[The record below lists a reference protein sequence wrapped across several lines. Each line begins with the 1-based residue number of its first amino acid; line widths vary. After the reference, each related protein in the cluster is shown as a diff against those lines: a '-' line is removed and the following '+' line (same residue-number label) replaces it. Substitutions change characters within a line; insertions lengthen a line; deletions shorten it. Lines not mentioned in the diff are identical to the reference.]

1 MKKVWRYIIE
11 NKFAYLWIALLLSI
25 VNVGQLILPMI
36 VERTIAYIKV
46 FTTTIHINT
55 NLFIEQPYSSISPL
69 YINTGYF
76 IKDWIPS
83 LPGWYF
89 KSLYIAYK
97 PAFDTSFLL
106 RYAGYYFLIALVIV
120 SVRFWYSSL
129 IRKKALAFVYKV
141 QTDLFDQYLEL
152 PDSFF
157 QTHEIGDL
165 MARANNDTISV
176 RRFLVMGLVA
186 AFDIVFMGGC
196 SLVIMFLKSP
206 ELTMTVTIPLLILIF
221 VSRVM
226 GRKIH
231 ELYKKIQNAFGE
243 ITTRIRETLIG
254 MNVIKTFVRE
264 SYYKQLFVNACTEYK
279 FMNISLAKLMGLFG
293 PAINLVVTLSVILVY
308 VYGGYLVIQKK
319 LTIEALVAYSM
330 YISMLSWPM
339 MAFGFVVNM
348 YQRALISSN
357 RIDEIMY
364 IPTVKKSQKLSLTP
378 QLEKI
383 QLEIKHLDY
392 TYPDVENSRQVLQ
405 NISLKISPNTITGIT
420 GPTGSG
426 KTTLINLLLRI
437 WEPRM
442 NQIFLNDYDIT
453 TLDLDFLH
461 KQFAYVPQISF
472 LFSNTIK
479 ENLLFSNPS
488 ISDEKMR
495 AYCQIAGLIKD
506 IEQFPNQFETLI
518 GERGIT
524 LSGGQK
530 QRMAIARAL
539 IAERPILILDDCFS
553 AVDPETEEQMINQL
567 KEHLTISKQS
577 CIMVSHRVSALSWC
591 HQIAVIRKGTVSE
604 LGTHQSLIEN
614 KQSYYYRLYQK
625 QYLEGMQRLNNGS
638 V

>member
-1 MKKVWRYIIE
+1 MKKVWLYIIK
-11 NKFAYLWIALLLSI
+11 NKYVYLGIALLLSI
-25 VNVGQLILPMI
+25 VNIGQLILPTI
-36 VERTIAYIKV
+36 VEKAIA
-46 FTTTIHINT
+46 FINHPT
-55 NLFIEQPYSSISPL
+55 PSLTPL
-69 YINTGYF
+69 YVYAV
-76 IKDWIPS
+76 
-83 LPGWYF
+83 Y
-89 KSLYIAYK
+89 Y
-97 PAFDTSFLL
+97 LL
-106 RYAGYYFLIALVIV
+106 LSATIV

-129 IRKKALAFVYKV
+129 IRKKALAFVYQV

-186 AFDIVFMGGC
+186 AFDIVFLGGF
-196 SLVIMFLKSP
+196 SLVIMFFKSP
-206 ELTMTVTIPLLILIF
+206 QLTMTVTIPLLILIF

-226 GRKIH
+226 GSKIH

-264 SYYKQLFVNACTEYK
+264 SYYKDLFVKACTEYK
-279 FMNISLAKLMGLFG
+279 MMNISLAKLMGIFN
-293 PAINLVVTLSVILVY
+293 PTITMVVTLSVILVY
-308 VYGGYLVIQKK
+308 IYGGYLVIYHQ
-319 LTIEALVAYSM
+319 LAIETLVAYSM

-357 RIDEIMY
+357 RIDEIMF
-364 IPTVKKSQKLSLTP
+364 IPTVKKSQKVALAPSVD
-378 QLEKI
+378 KI
-383 QLEIKHLDY
+383 QIEFKQLHY
-392 TYPDVENSRQVLQ
+392 AYPDIDHSQEVLL
-405 NISLKISPNTITGIT
+405 NINLTIPNNTITGIT

-437 WEPRM
+437 WEPGI
-442 NQIFLNDYDIT
+442 NQIFLNEHDIT

-488 ISDEKMR
+488 LPEEKMI
-495 AYCQIAGLIKD
+495 AYCKIAGLTKD
-506 IEQFPNQFETLI
+506 IEQFPNQYETLI

-539 IAERPILILDDCFS
+539 IAERPVLILDDCFS

-567 KEHLTISKQS
+567 KEHLLRSKQS

-591 HQIAVIRKGTVSE
+591 HQIAVIRKGAIAET
-604 LGTHQSLIEN
+604 GTHQTLI
-614 KQSYYYRLYQK
+614 KDQSSYYYRLYQK
-625 QYLEGMQRLNNGS
+625 QYLEGLKRLNHGS